1 MDQLESIAQPMN
13 QWGHKEGRQ
22 VVWQRT
28 PIHIILLYVFT
39 LTAWKVAKTTAHQRI
54 IKFNNSRSSYLDPK
68 LYTFVPL
75 IE

>member
-28 PIHIILLYVFT
+28 PIHIISLICFHLNR
-39 LTAWKVAKTTAHQRI
+39 LESGKDDSSSEDHKVQ
-54 IKFNNSRSSYLDPK
+54 
-68 LYTFVPL
+68 
-75 IE
+75 